1 LQLNH
6 ICNEIEIHF
15 SDASS
20 EWMKNKFDENGK
32 RVMCIHEQKGGKGKF
47 GRCFICSKEA
57 DNYCKN

>member
-1 LQLNH
+1 
-6 ICNEIEIHF
+6 
-15 SDASS
+15 
-20 EWMKNKFDENGK
+20 MKTKFDENGK